1 MNSRFAAFFAR
12 IKAQR
17 WLSTVVILVT
27 LTVGILIGTVVSK
40 SGVKGNSTPSADAS
54 LLPMQSPQ
62 QLSNTFR
69 QVAKQLEPSVVNIN
83 SESNGGLQQIVP
95 RRRGR
100 RPDRNNPPDGGS
112 DPFQDFFDRF
122 FGGQGGQG
130 GQGGGDDEGGGGLPP
145 GAGRA

>member
-1 MNSRFAAFFAR
+1 MNLRLAAFVAR
-12 IKAQR
+12 IRAQR
-17 WLSTVVILVT
+17 WLSTLIVLVT

-40 SGVKGNSTPSADAS
+40 SGVRGNSTPSADAT

-69 QVAKQLEPSVVNIN
+69 QVAKELEPSVVNIN
-83 SESNGGLQQIVP
+83 SESNGRQQIIP

-130 GQGGGDDEGGGGLPP
+130 GQGGGGD
-145 GAGRA
+145 